1 MPGKP
6 PSLETPALET
16 PVGFGALVGYRLSA
30 WGPDH
35 AEPELHLKP
44 RHLNCSH
51 VPHGGVIATLIDTA
65 CGFAGCYSAEPG
77 KVRRAVTLALT
88 TCFLGQ
94 AEAGTT
100 LAAKARRTG
109 GGRTVFFARCDL
121 VDSAVA
127 DPDERAVDEDV
138 LEIGIV
144 RQSREQALPH
154 ALLRPPPKKANI

>member
-1 MPGKP
+1 LTL
-6 PSLETPALET
+6 LEI
-16 PVGFGALVGYRLSA
+16 SA
-30 WGPDH
+30 F
-35 AEPELHLKP
+35 
-44 RHLNCSH
+44 RHLNRSH

-77 KVRRAVTLALT
+77 KIRGAVTLTLT

-94 AEAGTT
+94 AEAGMT
-100 LAAKARRTG
+100 LVANTRRTG
-109 GGRTVFFARCDL
+109 GRRTVFFARCDL
-121 VDSAVA
+121 VDSAV

>member
-1 MPGKP
+1 MPGKS
-6 PSLETPALET
+6 PSLET
-16 PVGFGALVGYRLSA
+16 PVGFGALVGYRLA
-30 WGPDH
+30 VWGPDH
-35 AEPELHLKP
+35 AEPELHPEP
-44 RHLNCSH
+44 RHLNRSH

-65 CGFAGCYSAEPG
+65 CGFAGCCSAEPG
-77 KVRRAVTLALT
+77 KIRRAVTLALT
-88 TCFLGQ
+88 TSFLGQ

-154 ALLRPPPKKANI
+154 ALLRPPPKKADV

>member
-1 MPGKP
+1 MSER
-6 PSLETPALET
+6 PSHLET
-16 PVGFGALVGYRLSA
+16 PVGFGKLVGYRLTR
-30 WGPDH
+30 WRPDE
-35 AEPELHLKP
+35 AELELVLEP
-44 RHLNCSH
+44 RHLNRSN

-65 CGFAGCYSAEPG
+65 CGFAGCCSAEPG
-77 KVRRAVTLALT
+77 KIRRAVTLALT
-88 TCFLGQ
+88 TSFLGQ